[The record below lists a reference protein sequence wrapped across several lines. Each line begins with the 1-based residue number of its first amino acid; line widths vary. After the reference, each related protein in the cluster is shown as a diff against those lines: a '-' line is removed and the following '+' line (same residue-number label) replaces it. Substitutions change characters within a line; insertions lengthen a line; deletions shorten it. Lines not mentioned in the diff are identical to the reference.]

1 MANIDLNF
9 SDDTT
14 QQLTLT
20 TVNGIQNIPI
30 VFNGTTTNVPFE
42 RFVLADESVVFIFV
56 LTAFI
61 SSGMLLNQNP
71 SKFRMGFGLNKN
83 AMVVP
88 TRGAQGDVWDF
99 QYQIRFNNDQ
109 SDYSVIEVISGEMP
123 PGLKVDSTATSTD
136 RASISGKVDKTAF
149 AVDTWQDK
157 GSYNFEQAGFN
168 TAKLELLDITYVEKI
183 SHTPTIISNPTNVFT
198 AGSILQNV
206 QGDSR
211 IIESVSTYD
220 DNGVTKTKIVV
231 PYVDKINRNGYY
243 EFEAFELPRN
253 EVIENNKMTSKKDA
267 DFKGYVKR
275 GNIFAYYK
283 DIKTVVETSAVD
295 AQHEKD
301 YTFTLGMRSSN
312 STTYHAQQQF
322 TIRVLQ
328 NHDNVRD
335 EFQAFNNYPA
345 IDVYYDPTKKV
356 YVVDYILSLTRFD
369 GSSANIPLTDGVLPF
384 NMNNEIEAFGEL
396 SLLRN
401 DDGVRTEV
409 NITLSAGT

>member
-136 RASISGKVDKTAF
+136 RTSISGKVNSSAF
-149 AVDTWQDK
+149 VNNTWHET

-168 TAKLELLDITYVEKI
+168 SVKLELLDVTY
-183 SHTPTIISNPTNVFT
+183 
-198 AGSILQNV
+198 
-206 QGDSR
+206 
-211 IIESVSTYD
+211 IE
-220 DNGVTKTKIVV
+220 
-231 PYVDKINRNGYY
+231 
-243 EFEAFELPRN
+243 
-253 EVIENNKMTSKKDA
+253 
-267 DFKGYVKR
+267 
-275 GNIFAYYK
+275 
-283 DIKTVVETSAVD
+283 
-295 AQHEKD
+295 
-301 YTFTLGMRSSN
+301 
-312 STTYHAQQQF
+312 
-322 TIRVLQ
+322 
-328 NHDNVRD
+328 
-335 EFQAFNNYPA
+335 
-345 IDVYYDPTKKV
+345 
-356 YVVDYILSLTRFD
+356 
-369 GSSANIPLTDGVLPF
+369 
-384 NMNNEIEAFGEL
+384 
-396 SLLRN
+396 
-401 DDGVRTEV
+401 
-409 NITLSAGT
+409 